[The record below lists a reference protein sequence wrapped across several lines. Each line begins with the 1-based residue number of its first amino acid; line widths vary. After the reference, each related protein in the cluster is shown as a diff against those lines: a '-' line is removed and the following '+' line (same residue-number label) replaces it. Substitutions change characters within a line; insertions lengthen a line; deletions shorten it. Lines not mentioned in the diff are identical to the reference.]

1 MHGQVELLNLCQH
14 FTSLTRP
21 FQSAGE
27 SDAAIMTRPAFC
39 RLLLEL
45 TIADSAGTVM
55 YHSAIEIF
63 DTMATMQSF
72 KGLPLTSA
80 TVQGILL
87 DDHSDRVIQ
96 LFAGL
101 LAQASRESKNGATP
115 EEFKLHLLDC
125 LLPHAERKLRRRQKH
140 IDTGLAYGK
149 DIYRLPVLTEA
160 GEEEEAED
168 EDVVADNTPKADA
181 GAATFGAPPF
191 LGGRRDD
198 GRPKGRENVLGLPGA
213 LGSSLSI
220 PGSAASSRSGSRMS
234 SRMSTRGRA
243 SFAPTGKE
251 EEVQEFE
258 VEDLP
263 PREEGYRTDYYNI
276 RRSWIWSDALSTLSE
291 EEEEDR
297 KGQSEEDAL
306 YAHTCMVSKGEYLTS
321 MFLEPEIIQM
331 VWMYFDRFEYLFS
344 VYMDTPSNFLITP
357 GTSDGHMSNEA
368 FLQFCIDFQLFPQII
383 DFNSLNCYYQ
393 SAESIIEL
401 TREEIKRCTHKDEK
415 EASFQVGDVVE
426 LPSFLRAGKKGGKVK
441 AGDPLKVIAVD
452 CSDVD
457 AEAVLVMTAR
467 LKKLW
472 VKMGAIKKA
481 EKNFVSS
488 DKAKATA
495 KVASKATWINKSFEE
510 MTENE
515 KRSLTILSSFADYMT
530 SRKVRAKD
538 FFSKFDESGDGQIDS
553 EELMKGITFM
563 SLQGSL
569 RTSISSP
576 PPTFEEVESLF
587 RLIDADG
594 DGTLDYVELDI
605 VMKTVQERKSKQTR
619 SANFFIK
626 DEAEMTELE
635 KAALGFF
642 VPLWNYMEANKK
654 TVKDIYQKFDKAN
667 HGFLSFRELREAGC
681 EGGT

>member
-1 MHGQVELLNLCQH
+1 MDLACPPSNAGWRLGKGND
-14 FTSLTRP
+14 P
-21 FQSAGE
+21 FIS
-27 SDAAIMTRPAFC
+27 
-39 RLLLEL
+39 
-45 TIADSAGTVM
+45 
-55 YHSAIEIF
+55 
-63 DTMATMQSF
+63 
-72 KGLPLTSA
+72 
-80 TVQGILL
+80 
-87 DDHSDRVIQ
+87 
-96 LFAGL
+96 
-101 LAQASRESKNGATP
+101 QASRESKNGATP
-115 EEFKLHLLDC
+115 EEFKVPGLNVSPSLQTL
-125 LLPHAERKLRRRQKH
+125 QKH

-149 DIYRLPVLTEA
+149 DIYRLPVLTENA
-160 GEEEEAED
+160 DEEEAED
-168 EDVVADNTPKADA
+168 EDVVAESPKADDA
-181 GAATFGAPPF
+181 RGALPGQGAPF
-191 LGGRRDD
+191 GMGRRLDVND
-198 GRPKGRENVLGLPGA
+198 GRLKGRENLLGLPGA
-213 LGSSLSI
+213 LASTLSI
-220 PGSAASSRSGSRMS
+220 PGSAAGSRMGSRMS
-234 SRMSTRGRA
+234 SRGSTRSHA
-243 SFAPTGKE
+243 SFAPTGK
-251 EEVQEFE
+251 
-258 VEDLP
+258 
-263 PREEGYRTDYYNI
+263 EEGYRTDYYNI
-276 RRSWIWSDALSTLSE
+276 RRSWIWSDAISTHSE

-344 VYMDTPSNFLITP
+344 VYMDTPTNSLITP
-357 GTSDGHMSNEA
+357 GASDGHMSNEA

-401 TREEIKRCTHKDEK
+401 TREEIKKCTATLESRGCGSVRELGTHKAQGSARPGDEK

-426 LPSFLRAGKKGGKVK
+426 LPSFLKAGKKGGKVRP
-441 AGDPLKVIAVD
+441 GDPLKIIAVD

-553 EELMKGITFM
+553 EELMKG
-563 SLQGSL
+563 
-569 RTSISSP
+569 
-576 PPTFEEVESLF
+576 
-587 RLIDADG
+587 
-594 DGTLDYVELDI
+594 
-605 VMKTVQERKSKQTR
+605 
-619 SANFFIK
+619 
-626 DEAEMTELE
+626 
-635 KAALGFF
+635 
-642 VPLWNYMEANKK
+642 
-654 TVKDIYQKFDKAN
+654 
-667 HGFLSFRELREAGC
+667 
-681 EGGT
+681 